1 MRFEGK
7 LTIEAPRDRVWAF
20 LTDPD
25 AVSRCAPGLES
36 LEIVEPGRK
45 FRVVTAIGFGTIK
58 ARFTSDVEWTDLDPP
73 NRAGMKAHG
82 VAPGSAVDASSSMV
96 LSDAAGGATD
106 LAWAADVTVVGTI
119 ASLAARLMGGVT
131 QKLTGAFFDSVKRE
145 IEKAKTA
152 PKT

>member
-1 MRFEGK
+1 MHFEGK
-7 LTIEAPRDRVWAF
+7 LAIEAPRNRVWAF

-36 LEIVEPGRK
+36 LEVLEPGKK
-45 FRVVTAIGFGTIK
+45 FRVVTAIGFGAIK

-82 VAPGSAVDASSSMV
+82 NAPGSAVDATSSMV
-96 LSDAAGGATD
+96 LSDGSGGATD
-106 LAWAADVTVVGTI
+106 LAWEAEVTVVGTI

-145 IEKAKTA
+145 VEKTKTT